1 MASSERTPLR
11 SDRESTRSVFAFSP
25 SRARGRDAAEP
36 RAATV
41 DVDPSADATPS
52 ASYARWPRR
61 RGYSIAVLWFVA
73 VSAVVA
79 TLTGIF
85 QTALYRQATGRT
97 IPAEFDAASLQRS
110 FTR

>member
-1 MASSERTPLR
+1 MFVGASLGTGGAVVTIP
-11 SDRESTRSVFAFSP
+11 
-25 SRARGRDAAEP
+25 
-36 RAATV
+36 
-41 DVDPSADATPS
+41 
-52 ASYARWPRR
+52 
-61 RGYSIAVLWFVA
+61 IAVLWFVA